1 MQASTL
7 VRIKRPGAR
16 VDWLTTSS
24 DIRSRQICRK
34 RKRGR
39 NRSRCFDNAV
49 ERRKGGDKREDRK
62 AGTTLRLIFHYF
74 YFSPSGKR
82 GAALIRHA
90 GARRGC
96 TSPSS
101 SSSPSSFSRV
111 CPFSRIHLRAGGKR
125 GGREIKEERKLY

>member
-1 MQASTL
+1 MMQASTL
-7 VRIKRPGAR
+7 ARIKRPGAR

-49 ERRKGGDKREDRK
+49 ERRKGGDKRKDRK

-90 GARRGC
+90 GARPLLRLLRRLRPREYAL
-96 TSPSS
+96 SPESTCV
-101 SSSPSSFSRV
+101 R
-111 CPFSRIHLRAGGKR
+111 
-125 GGREIKEERKLY
+125 EERGEGER